1 MLQQYIQ
8 SYASARVGF
17 VGAGI
22 SNMPIIE
29 LFAAA
34 GVPVIVRDRKLR
46 DGEREK
52 LRALGAALSEGED
65 YLHGIDEP
73 LLFLSPAVRPD
84 LPELVAARAN
94 GTHVTTEMEEFFE
107 LCPCPITAVT
117 GSDGKTTT
125 TTLTAKLLENSGKR
139 VFLGGNIGKNL
150 FARLDEIGPNDFAV
164 AELSSFQLMKMTRSP
179 STAVVTNI
187 SPNHLDWHRDF
198 NEYVAAKKRICAS
211 IPKDGLLVLN
221 YDNDRTRAFA
231 EDAGCRVRFF
241 SRKNKDAFC
250 YIDGDGIH
258 CGGKL
263 LLADGDIRL
272 VGAHNRENYAAA
284 IAATADLL
292 ADGALLSLAREFGG
306 VAHRIEFV
314 AEKNGVRFYNSSI
327 DSSPSRTTAALRSFS
342 GRVIVI
348 AGGYDKKIPLDT
360 LGKVFT
366 EKTAGCVLMGDTGP
380 KLRAMLGQSGY
391 PYPIAK
397 AETMRE
403 AVARAA
409 ALAGPGGTVLLS
421 PAAASFDKY
430 RNFEERGEDFKTAV
444 REL

>member
-1 MLQQYIQ
+1 M
-8 SYASARVGF
+8 
-17 VGAGI
+17 
-22 SNMPIIE
+22 
-29 LFAAA
+29 
-34 GVPVIVRDRKLR
+34 
-46 DGEREK
+46 
-52 LRALGAALSEGED
+52 
-65 YLHGIDEP
+65 
-73 LLFLSPAVRPD
+73 
-84 LPELVAARAN
+84 
-94 GTHVTTEMEEFFE
+94 TTEMEEFFA

-150 FARLDEIGPNDFAV
+150 FARLDEIGPDDFAV

-211 IPKDGLLVLN
+211 MPKDGLLVLN

-250 YIDGDGIH
+250 YIDSDGIH

-327 DSSPSRTTAALRSFS
+327 DSSPSRSTAALRSFS

-366 EKTAGCVLMGDTGP
+366 EKTGLCADGRHG
-380 KLRAMLGQSGY
+380 
-391 PYPIAK
+391 
-397 AETMRE
+397 AETARN
-403 AVARAA
+403 ARAERLPLSHRESGNDARSSRSRSRACRSGRDGA
-409 ALAGPGGTVLLS
+409 AFPRRS
-421 PAAASFDKY
+421 QF
-430 RNFEERGEDFKTAV
+430 
-444 REL
+444 